1 MRVFRHG
8 KGEDAYMTVETDQSI
23 TEDMLHMIRM
33 LCPTLQR
40 VFAV

>member
-8 KGEDAYMTVETDQSI
+8 KGEDAYMTIETDQPI
-23 TEDMLHMIRM
+23 NADMLHMIQM